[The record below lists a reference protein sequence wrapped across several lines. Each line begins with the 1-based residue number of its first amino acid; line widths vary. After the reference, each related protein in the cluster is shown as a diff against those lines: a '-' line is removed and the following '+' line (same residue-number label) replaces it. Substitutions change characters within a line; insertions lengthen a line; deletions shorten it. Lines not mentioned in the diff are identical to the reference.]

1 MGRVSRY
8 VLRRPGLFLVGFLSL
23 LLVGFLVNAV
33 FVGYLEFS
41 RLREH
46 WRERFVV
53 RAFFREGLSGE
64 KMQEVEKEVATYP
77 HVARVVFVSPEE
89 AKKRFLERTGI
100 SPEHVGD
107 ISFPAS
113 LEVVPERIEDLVGI
127 VSRLRE
133 NPSFEDVLYGGQEV
147 ERFLHL
153 FRLFVRFSGGFLLA
167 VLAFGVF
174 VVVVI
179 TAFGVHL
186 RRREVEVLSLVGA
199 TKGFS
204 AAPFLLEGVLLGL
217 GGGVGA
223 YLLTSFLFLPFLRLA
238 GEVFPGFLWVEVEE
252 LLLPILL
259 LDLGGGLGIGVLGSA
274 LGYWGVRR
282 RVR

>member
-64 KMQEVEKEVATYP
+64 KIQEVEKEVVAYP

-113 LEVVPERIEDLVGI
+113 LEVVPERIEDLVDI

-133 NPSFEDVLYGGQEV
+133 NPSFEEVLYGGQEV

-153 FRLFVRFSGGFLLA
+153 FQLFVRFSGGFLLA

-223 YLLTSFLFLPFLRLA
+223 YLLTSFLFLPFLRLV

-259 LDLGGGLGIGVLGSA
+259 LDLGGGLGIGVLGST